1 MKLSKTYLIMLT
13 QESRNLEI
21 EVLILRLTT
30 NHLGHRELIPLEVE
44 KPGFFLGLAIERFDR
59 LKSKINI
66 VHLLQEVTSG
76 RRRFR
81 PEFFFLLG
89 GQASSVRGSE
99 FGIEQEVQDDRFDF
113 GLKLRPADRGWLR
126 YSPREGGQRTIHDFG
141 M

>member
-1 MKLSKTYLIMLT
+1 MELSKTYLIMLT

-21 EVLILRLTT
+21 EILILRLTT
-30 NHLGHRELIPLEVE
+30 NHLGHRELIPIEVE
-44 KPGFFLGLAIERFDR
+44 TSGFFLGLAIECLDG
-59 LKSKINI
+59 LNSKINI
-66 VHLLQEVTSG
+66 VHLLQELAGG

-89 GQASSVRGSE
+89 SQASSVRSSE

-126 YSPREGGQRTIHDFG
+126 YPPREGGQRTIHDFG